1 VCLLFVLPLVFGF
14 GSASAQSAPVRNY
27 ASPIAQVNTVPIQ
40 PNGVTATMLFQAT
53 GAPNAPATRATGTGF
68 GFDWRLS
75 GRYYSLVYDLA
86 SVSSQDPGAV
96 APFCKKNNDTI
107 AFTTRILGRQVGAVA
122 WKTALSY
129 LHTTGA

>member
-1 VCLLFVLPLVFGF
+1 MKRALVVAVCLLFVLPLVFGF
-14 GSASAQSAPVRNY
+14 GSASAQSAPARNY

-53 GAPNAPATRATGTGF
+53 GAPNPPGTRATSTGF

-86 SVSSQDPGAV
+86 SVDPASNQPEPLATQPGANRFG
-96 APFCKKNNDTI
+96 A
-107 AFTTRILGRQVGAVA
+107 LRQPVRLADSSRA
-122 WKTALSY
+122 
-129 LHTTGA
+129 